1 MASQSERGRAAMS
14 SRITHPHR
22 KKQGTE
28 TDEEGR
34 REMETA
40 IMWIHE
46 REGQLQ
52 PQLSSPSASVPRA
65 LGLSTFVFLT
75 PIYIYA
81 KARDMSSF
89 LDMFNSAVLV
99 DSDG

>member
-28 TDEEGR
+28 ADEEGR
-34 REMETA
+34 RETETA
-40 IMWIHE
+40 IVWIHE
-46 REGQLQ
+46 RRDSFTPG
-52 PQLSSPSASVPRA
+52 
-65 LGLSTFVFLT
+65 FLA
-75 PIYIYA
+75 PVLLYPGHWVCVYLYFLRLYIYA
-81 KARDMSSF
+81 KARDMNSF
-89 LDMFNSAVLV
+89 LGMFNSEVLV

>member
-14 SRITHPHR
+14 SRVTHPHR

-34 REMETA
+34 REMATA

-46 REGQLQ
+46 REGQLH
-52 PQLSSPSASVPRA
+52 PWLPSTSASVPRA
-65 LGLSTFVFLT
+65 LGLSTFAFLT
-75 PIYIYA
+75 PIYML
-81 KARDMSSF
+81 RQ
-89 LDMFNSAVLV
+89 
-99 DSDG
+99 GT